1 MVVRLFWVDCRP
13 TRTAAVVLHGSCNE
27 AARKRLLATDC
38 LRCLEVIE
46 TRVEK
51 REMGG
56 ASVPTG
62 CDSIG
67 SADACS
73 ARSPAQMQTQHCSAS
88 ALRQAQLPEPKPPR
102 RTAGLV
108 QAGRQIASGI
118 CFRFYCRVYDFNDLF
133 TTLFGRNSLMLL
145 RRTVSRSPGSCKFR
159 NRCKSAPPA
168 SPQLTGF
175 GESL

>member
-1 MVVRLFWVDCRP
+1 MGGACGAYRRQGQEVPTALPWLADPGASDPLGGRRLGGRGDHVDPSGSCRPRPTLDGRALPIDGFNRRSAVHRIAANKADVVVRLFWVDCRP
-13 TRTAAVVLHGSCNE
+13 SRTAAVLLHGSCNE
-27 AARKRLLATDC
+27 AARKRLLATDS

-88 ALRQAQLPEPKPPR
+88 ALRQA
-102 RTAGLV
+102 
-108 QAGRQIASGI
+108 
-118 CFRFYCRVYDFNDLF
+118 
-133 TTLFGRNSLMLL
+133 
-145 RRTVSRSPGSCKFR
+145 
-159 NRCKSAPPA
+159 
-168 SPQLTGF
+168 
-175 GESL
+175 